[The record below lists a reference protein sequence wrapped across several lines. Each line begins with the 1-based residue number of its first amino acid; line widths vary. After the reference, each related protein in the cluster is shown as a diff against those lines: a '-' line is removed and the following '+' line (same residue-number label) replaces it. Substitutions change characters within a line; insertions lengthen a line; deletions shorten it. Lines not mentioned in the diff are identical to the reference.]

1 MSKIKMPGFTAE
13 ASLCKMSENYHM
25 NGTNATSINGR
36 EILPQYCY
44 RVGLCKLCCWDPYT
58 GHRFCYYDCA

>member
-1 MSKIKMPGFTAE
+1 MKIPRFTAE

-36 EILPQYCY
+36 EILPQFCY
-44 RVGLCKLCCWDPYT
+44 YNSSSGKLCCLVYGQWICHFAQP
-58 GHRFCYYDCA
+58 